1 VQKEESV
8 SQQVLIAANFVAIA
22 VLVFGIYFPRHRR
35 RDMIVAY
42 LGINAGVLAI
52 AAILTSVNATVGLG
66 LGLFGMLSIIRLR
79 SVELDQQEVA
89 YYFASLALGLLGGI
103 RLDSYGVALFA
114 MGALLVAIW
123 FGDHPRLLARYRSQT
138 MTLDR
143 AFVDEQA
150 VSAFLAEVLGAQ
162 VHGVVIRRT
171 DFVYDSTVV
180 DVRFRVP
187 RSVPAGGRGL
197 TAVPLSTRSAA

>member
-1 VQKEESV
+1 M

-35 RDMIVAY
+35 RDMVVAY

-89 YYFASLALGLLGGI
+89 YYFVSLALGLLGGI
-103 RLDSYGVALFA
+103 RLDSYRLALFA
-114 MGALLVAIW
+114 MAALLMVLW
-123 FGDHPRLLARYRSQT
+123 FGDHPRLLARYKALT
-138 MTLDR
+138 LTLDQ
-143 AFVDEQA
+143 AFVDERK
-150 VSAFLAEVLGAQ
+150 VSDFLTEMLGA
-162 VHGVVIRRT
+162 HIYGVVIRRT
-171 DFVYDSTVV
+171 DFVNDTTVV
-180 DVRFRVP
+180 DVRYRVP
-187 RSVPAGGRGL
+187 RSAAAYGRDQ
-197 TAVPLSTRSAA
+197 TAVALSPRPAS